1 MPDGISAACKD
12 FLVRHTHTPC
22 LCSTRHHSWPL
33 RSPHRVGPVFRQFK
47 CFNKE
52 PRWRFAPTQLL
63 QVRADTEHRQT
74 GRLNLLATDST
85 VGSGPRSSRGGAHL
99 AQRTSATSAA
109 EVRAGQFIVETDTRW
124 RHVYSVSCNP
134 CPDRTGSGASHILQG
149 VAKTMKRFTST
160 RPSQRISRRVLT
172 PEQVEMSDDD
182 DGDSLFDSS
191 PEATPTHEVV
201 STQVAE

>member
-74 GRLNLLATDST
+74 GRLNPSLPPTAPLDP
-85 VGSGPRSSRGGAHL
+85 GPGQAEAEHIWRNAL
-99 AQRTSATSAA
+99 QQRA
-109 EVRAGQFIVETDTRW
+109 R
-124 RHVYSVSCNP
+124 
-134 CPDRTGSGASHILQG
+134 
-149 VAKTMKRFTST
+149 
-160 RPSQRISRRVLT
+160 QR
-172 PEQVEMSDDD
+172 
-182 DGDSLFDSS
+182 
-191 PEATPTHEVV
+191 
-201 STQVAE
+201 